1 MKSRCTYCGS
11 CDYGKGC
18 RFGPQNTHFHLND
31 GKKCAY
37 CGSGSFGRGCK
48 INPTSDLHIHGIHY
62 NTMFKES
69 MQEFVEQKLLLHQ
82 LKKDFVDFPCFKLG
96 IIDKQGNKIREPLSE
111 NEKASYGPFTKTIIK
126 LKKYLGSK
134 VDLIDAEFAL
144 SESSLQVKDIIVYK
158 KILEY
163 QDRINNH
170 VNGLYKIIEEAQQ
183 EGLSLDSIKNL
194 IKA

>member
-1 MKSRCTYCGS
+1 
-11 CDYGKGC
+11 
-18 RFGPQNTHFHLND
+18 
-31 GKKCAY
+31 
-37 CGSGSFGRGCK
+37 
-48 INPTSDLHIHGIHY
+48 
-62 NTMFKES
+62 MFKES